1 MQGPGGLARVLDA
14 VPLVQDGVVPLELAQ
29 YRLPSRLADAVRGDQ
44 NGLLPL
50 GVSQR
55 L

>member
-29 YRLPSRLADAVRGDQ
+29 NRLPSRLADAVGGD
-44 NGLLPL
+44 
-50 GVSQR
+50 
-55 L
+55 